1 MLCESQV
8 AVLNRSCPFNK
19 KNKKQTRNKIKQKNR
34 TSTNYQY
41 MYSAQ
46 NSVVSS
52 VGTTKWKEFVEFCIN
67 LVQWVQGITTRLIL
81 PEFSVV
87 TVQKRFQIGERMCS
101 SQPSPS
107 RASLGTDCAAGV
119 LSNKTSKL
127 QVTGPCRERYPHLR
141 SLQDYCRSVCYLL
154 FLFAD

>member
-19 KNKKQTRNKIKQKNR
+19 KNKKTNKKQNKTTKQKNR

-67 LVQWVQGITTRLIL
+67 LVQ
-81 PEFSVV
+81 
-87 TVQKRFQIGERMCS
+87 
-101 SQPSPS
+101 
-107 RASLGTDCAAGV
+107 
-119 LSNKTSKL
+119 
-127 QVTGPCRERYPHLR
+127 
-141 SLQDYCRSVCYLL
+141 
-154 FLFAD
+154 